1 MSSVRSLSPLESV
14 ALLSVAGSVAA
25 VFVPNFVRHLHA
37 SRLAEPLDGL
47 RHIGAEATAFALQRP
62 AEDAYPPPVGLTPKQ
77 VPPGESVEDP
87 PGVWEHP
94 TWRALGFAQPRP
106 HYFSFA
112 FDSERGASG
121 SRFSARAHGD
131 LDGDGQYSTFK
142 LNGEYRVGES
152 PVTYP
157 LEMDREVE

>member
-1 MSSVRSLSPLESV
+1 MRSLTPLESV

-25 VFVPNFVRHLHA
+25 VFVPAFVRHLHA

-47 RHIGAEATAFALQRP
+47 RHIGAHATAFALERP
-62 AEDAYPPPVGLTPKQ
+62 AQDAYPPPVGLTPKE
-77 VPPGESVEDP
+77 VPQGESVEDA
-87 PGVWEHP
+87 PGTWEKP
-94 TWRALGFAQPRP
+94 TWKALDFALFRP

-112 FDSERGASG
+112 FDSEGNETGSQFTAS
-121 SRFSARAHGD
+121 AHGD
-131 LDGDGQYSTFK
+131 LDGDGLYSTFK
-142 LNGEYRVGES
+142 LRGEYRAGES